1 VTAPQA
7 VVHLGA
13 RPKTNKKLFIVLGVV
28 IVLVLAM
35 KVLPSMMG
43 GGGAVKAFQPSS
55 IFHAHKAVPTAPTN
69 GNSATVVRPL
79 RDPFAPPAGAV
90 VSH

>member
-1 VTAPQA
+1 MTAPQA
-7 VVHLGA
+7 IVRIGA

-35 KVLPSMMG
+35 KVLPSMLST
-43 GGGAVKAFQPSS
+43 GGAVKTFQPSS
-55 IFHAHKAVPTAPTN
+55 IFHAHKPIAATATN
-69 GNSATVVRPL
+69 GNAATVGRPP
-79 RDPFAPPAGAV
+79 RDPFAPPPAVV